1 MYPQQRSYKVLL
13 VSVTKGKVL
22 ELFFGLRSR
31 SRSWKCSMKSS
42 KTPMVTAVMLLLH
55 HTREEN
61 GAAGSLFNSQFV
73 DLSYISQIYWGTS

>member
-1 MYPQQRSYKVLL
+1 MYPQQCSYKVLL

-22 ELFFGLRSR
+22 ELFCGLKSR

-42 KTPMVTAVMLLLH
+42 KTPMVTEAMLLLH

-61 GAAGSLFNSQFV
+61 GAVRPLFNSQFV
-73 DLSYISQIYWGTS
+73 D